1 MSESSDVRNYVI
13 KVLGPPERWPKH
25 PGGWLGQI
33 EAALIDAVLSAN
45 SRYGGEESG
54 VRAAVRRWRD
64 SQDGRPLDHLPDLVR
79 WVEANGRDAFMNVLG
94 NRQRVPG
101 RGQRPRKAEA
111 VVAVATELVG
121 TGVSGSADVDPR
133 RHGAAFMSVRG
144 VGPVTWRYFLML
156 LGTPGIK
163 ADRMIVRFAADA
175 LGVPRQE
182 MTSKR
187 AEVLL
192 HEAATDIGVSPTQL
206 DYAAWSYQRQG

>member
-1 MSESSDVRNYVI
+1 MGKSSDIHSYVI

-25 PGGWLGQI
+25 PGGWRGQI

-45 SRYGGEESG
+45 ARYGGEESG
-54 VRAAVRRWRD
+54 VRAAVRRWKD
-64 SQDGRPLDHLPDLVR
+64 SQQGRRLDHLPDLVR
-79 WVEANGRDAFMNVLG
+79 WVEANGQDAFMNVLA

-101 RGQRPRKAEA
+101 RGQRPRKTEA
-111 VVAVATELVG
+111 VVAVAAELMG
-121 TGVSGSADVDPR
+121 AGVNGSADIDPR
-133 RHGAAFMSVRG
+133 SHGAAFTRVRG

-175 LGVPRQE
+175 LGVPQQE

-187 AEVLL
+187 AEALL
-192 HEAATDIGVSPTQL
+192 HEAATDMGVSPTQL
-206 DYAAWSYQRQG
+206 DYAAWSYQRRS